1 MQKNFYIKI
10 LLSFFIIQTVNN
22 ETLKLNNFRI
32 ELDDNEKEIKLTG
45 ERLEQLKL
53 ITQNVTHIN
62 DLNQQLE
69 CQYLRFTDDMPM
81 ITHSHLLSSHLPR
94 DDDDGG
100 EQHQFKSASSTT
112 TTNGHDE
119 ISEIDSVSFNDE
131 HREEIDDLQQSD
143 DGQLENYDQ
152 LLVNIIETLKNQ
164 SKNIFFISII
174 YNNIFRYK

>member
-1 MQKNFYIKI
+1 
-10 LLSFFIIQTVNN
+10 
-22 ETLKLNNFRI
+22 
-32 ELDDNEKEIKLTG
+32 
-45 ERLEQLKL
+45 
-53 ITQNVTHIN
+53 
-62 DLNQQLE
+62 
-69 CQYLRFTDDMPM
+69 M